1 LSRVQPV
8 VDERTI
14 LCESCGYDLTGLEPS
29 VACPECGR
37 SVSRSLPESRTG
49 SPWQRR
55 PGLWSWWLTN
65 LAVVRSPRDTMGR
78 LRIESARSTPLA
90 ALNCVL
96 AGAILVAPWLGT
108 PAGDPARAARG
119 GSDLQVAFTYAWVF
133 AAQTAAVG
141 ALLLCLTWCEYAG
154 IRFIAARRGWRLTRA
169 GGWQVCCHATVGWLA
184 MALAPLAG
192 LAILHVLTSV
202 LRLPLG
208 GAIDLRRFGFP
219 PTTWGDVLTIAIPAS
234 LVLVGLFA
242 YELLV
247 HLGVR
252 SNRYAARL

>member
-1 LSRVQPV
+1 M
-8 VDERTI
+8 
-14 LCESCGYDLTGLEPS
+14 
-29 VACPECGR
+29 A
-37 SVSRSLPESRTG
+37 
-49 SPWQRR
+49 
-55 PGLWSWWLTN
+55 
-65 LAVVRSPRDTMGR
+65 R
-78 LRIESARSTPLA
+78 LRIDSSRSTVLA
-90 ALNCVL
+90 ALNCVM

-141 ALLLCLTWCEYAG
+141 AVLLCLTWCEYAG

-169 GGWQVCCHATVGWLA
+169 GAWQVCCHATVGWLA
-184 MALAPLAG
+184 VALAPLAG

-208 GAIDLRRFGFP
+208 GAIDLRRFGLP
-219 PTTWGDVLTIAIPAS
+219 PTTWGDVLTIAIPAV
-234 LVLVGLFA
+234 LALVGLFA

>member
-1 LSRVQPV
+1 
-8 VDERTI
+8 
-14 LCESCGYDLTGLEPS
+14 
-29 VACPECGR
+29 
-37 SVSRSLPESRTG
+37 
-49 SPWQRR
+49 
-55 PGLWSWWLTN
+55 
-65 LAVVRSPRDTMGR
+65 M
-78 LRIESARSTPLA
+78 LA
-90 ALNCVL
+90 ALNCGM

-141 ALLLCLTWCEYAG
+141 AVLLCLTWCEYAG

-169 GGWQVCCHATVGWLA
+169 GAWQVCCHATVGWLA
-184 MALAPLAG
+184 VALAPLAG

-208 GAIDLRRFGFP
+208 GAIDLRRFGLP
-219 PTTWGDVLTIAIPAS
+219 PTTWGDVLTIAIPAA
-234 LVLVGLFA
+234 LALVGLFA